1 MHVNERRYGVILV
14 ILPRGR
20 CDVANIDYLNAGE
33 PCMHESMC
41 VCVFSEFYLA
51 NFKKIVAKIM

>member
-41 VCVFSEFYLA
+41 VCVCFQNSILLTL
-51 NFKKIVAKIM
+51 KK

>member
-41 VCVFSEFYLA
+41 VCVCVCFQNSILLTL
-51 NFKKIVAKIM
+51 KK